1 MLKNG
6 LKCIRTR
13 IPCGLLLTLV
23 LASWAWVDIGA
34 AQPLGA
40 GPAMQA
46 GAGSKAK
53 APQARTTSKSA
64 AKRTTAKPTE
74 GGPPIPTAGG
84 VPEIVGRRDPFKLPP
99 APIPGQAGAE
109 EMGVTGPLP
118 AGKRGLLVS
127 RLRLEGVVRLDTTNT
142 LIAVVD
148 TSANRAYFLREN
160 DQLYDG
166 VVSKITPDSVSFKQN
181 ILDPNGR
188 VTVREVVRRL
198 GQGPGA

>member
-6 LKCIRTR
+6 LKCVRKR

-40 GPAMQA
+40 G
-46 GAGSKAK
+46 AGSKAK
-53 APQARTTSKSA
+53 APQARATSKSA

-74 GGPPIPTAGG
+74 AGPPVPTAGG
-84 VPEIVGRRDPFKLPP
+84 EPELVGRRDPFKLPP
-99 APIPGQAGAE
+99 APVPGQAGSE
-109 EMGVTGPLP
+109 EMTVTGPLP
-118 AGKRGLLVS
+118 AGKRGLLVG

-166 VVSKITPDSVSFKQN
+166 VVGKITPDSVSFKQN
-181 ILDPNGR
+181 VLDTNGR